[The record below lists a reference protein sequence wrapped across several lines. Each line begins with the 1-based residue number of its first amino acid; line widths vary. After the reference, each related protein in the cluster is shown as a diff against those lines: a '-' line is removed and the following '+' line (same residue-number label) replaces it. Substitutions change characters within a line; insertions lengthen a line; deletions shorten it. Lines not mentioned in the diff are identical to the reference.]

1 MSKYKNIFIDLD
13 DTLWDTRANARESME
28 EIFFQYNLNEHFRSF
43 DFFYEIYNTNN
54 LKLWDLYHFGKITK
68 PQLMRER
75 FLYPLQ
81 QGGINDE
88 QLAVRYGHDFL
99 ERTTTK
105 TKLVPHA
112 IELLDYLF
120 PKYRLFILS
129 NGFRELQHR
138 KVANSGML
146 NYFEKII
153 LSEDAGV
160 NKPHP
165 EIYHYAL
172 KTTNSRKN
180 ESIMIGDNPE
190 TDIAGAHKIKMDQ
203 IYFADNQDIIL
214 DFEPNFTVNSL
225 LDIKRIL

>member
-13 DTLWDTRANARESME
+13 DTIWNTRANARESME
-28 EIFFQYNLNEHFRSF
+28 EIFFEYQFDKHFTSF
-43 DFFYEIYNTNN
+43 DFFYNIYNINN

-68 PQLMRER
+68 QQLMRDR
-75 FLYPLQ
+75 FLFPIQ
-81 QGGINDE
+81 QGGIDDE
-88 QLAVRYGHDFL
+88 KIAVKYGHDFL

-138 KVANSGML
+138 KVANSGL
-146 NYFEKII
+146 AHYFEKII

-165 EIYHYAL
+165 DIYHYAL
-172 KTTNSRKN
+172 KTTNSRKS

-203 IYFADNQDIIL
+203 IYFADNQSINIE
-214 DFEPNFTVNSL
+214 FEPNYTVNSL
-225 LDIKRIL
+225 LEIMKIL